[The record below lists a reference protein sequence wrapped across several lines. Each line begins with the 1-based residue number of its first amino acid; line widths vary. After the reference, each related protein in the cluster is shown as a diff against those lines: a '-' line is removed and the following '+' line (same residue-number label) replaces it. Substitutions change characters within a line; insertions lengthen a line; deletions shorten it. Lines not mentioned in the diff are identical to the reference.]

1 MLSNKERWFHH
12 KGDYLSAVMM
22 SRHVAG
28 PPIVDIPIARTLA
41 AKFGRLV
48 SEYMLIQLIRT
59 ARFWVNTGGH
69 LLDQTVSTIRSDMS
83 GLSQVV
89 GPAVVLDVNER
100 EHRLTELFDATI
112 NSQEFLTEYDK
123 ALKEVIDVMQLSKH
137 GDKLLIGGDLEAATG
152 IMRKVVV
159 RACERS
165 LENVSRKA
173 PT

>member
-1 MLSNKERWFHH
+1 
-12 KGDYLSAVMM
+12 
-22 SRHVAG
+22 
-28 PPIVDIPIARTLA
+28 
-41 AKFGRLV
+41 
-48 SEYMLIQLIRT
+48 
-59 ARFWVNTGGH
+59 
-69 LLDQTVSTIRSDMS
+69 MS